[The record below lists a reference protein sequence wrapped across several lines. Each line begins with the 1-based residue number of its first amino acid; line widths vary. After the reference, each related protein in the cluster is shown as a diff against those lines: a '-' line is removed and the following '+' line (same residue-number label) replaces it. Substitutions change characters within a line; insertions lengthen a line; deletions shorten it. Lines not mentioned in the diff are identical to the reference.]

1 MEINLETIER
11 LLQLMTSYKMEAIEI
26 GDLKLRKTRHF
37 TIDKDD
43 ATKEKEKMAEIL
55 FASTPGAKPPPD
67 FDISRMFQPPF
78 ESPKDPN
85 S

>member
-37 TIDKDD
+37 TMEND

-67 FDISRMFQPPF
+67 FDISLMFQPPF
-78 ESPKDPN
+78 PTKDPN